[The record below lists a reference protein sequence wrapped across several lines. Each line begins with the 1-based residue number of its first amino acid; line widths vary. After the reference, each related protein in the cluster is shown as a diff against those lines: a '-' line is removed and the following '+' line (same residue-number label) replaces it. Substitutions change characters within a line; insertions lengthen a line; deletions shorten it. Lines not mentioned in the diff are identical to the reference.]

1 MYQNIAY
8 HKRTNTMHVWDD
20 KLGHQTYEFKPY
32 GYLPDPSGEYI
43 ALNGTKLSKTLGN
56 HKDNSDAYES
66 DLNEEV
72 RTLIDLYYES
82 DLVSIGHSDFFFDIE
97 TAKDVDGYSTP
108 EDVRTEITS
117 IAYYD
122 KVGKDRRVL
131 VLDKQNRLQDDII
144 YGDNYTVEVFDNEAN
159 LLIKFI
165 NYFSEIQPTVI
176 SGWNTDGYD
185 IPYLINRIKK
195 VLGPKSANKLSPA
208 GIVEWNKHRERY
220 KIYGVSSLDYIKL
233 YKNFTYTELPNYR
246 LDTVGK
252 TELGKGKIEYDGD
265 LDDLFVTD
273 INKFIEYNMTDV
285 DLVFELDEKLQLINL
300 ARTICHKG
308 HVPYEDVYYAS
319 KYLDGAAIVD
329 LKRNGLVAPNK
340 QFRFI
345 EDEQQD
351 KLAGAYVMPPIP
363 GLYKWIY
370 DLDLTSLYPSIIMS
384 LNISPETKVGVAKN
398 WNQELLLKKDPISV
412 TISDGN
418 SNIEVK
424 DFKNWLIETNSTVA
438 SNGAVYSTK
447 QKGFL
452 PKILEKWF
460 DERVEFKNE
469 RDNHEVGSEKYKFY
483 DAMQLTQKVLLN
495 SFYGVLGLKTF
506 RFHDLDNA
514 GAITATGQSVIKFS
528 AKVINGYYKKEIGK
542 DYFINANGNKAEFSF
557 YTDTD
562 STFVSSL
569 PLIEKRYP
577 NFDESDEKFMIEKTN
592 EIASEIQSYVNKMY
606 DQYAIHFHNT
616 SDHRWQIKQEYVAKS
631 GLCIAKKRY
640 AQWVIFKEGKPTDKM
655 DIKGLDVVRSSFPT
669 EFKTIMKET
678 LWYILKQRSKND
690 TTDLIMDFKN
700 KIQDSPILDVMK
712 NTGVKNITKY
722 TKGRKTLSGYQS
734 GTPVHVKSAINYN
747 DMLKHL
753 GINKHAKNF
762 AEIQNGDKIKWAYLK
777 SNSMGFDTIA
787 LRGYEDPKQLT
798 EFVEEYIDR
807 NKIFDREIRGKLDDF
822 YASMNWDKLPEN
834 NNMNKFFSFG

>member
-20 KLGHQTYEFKPY
+20 KLGHQTFEFKPY
-32 GYLPDPSGEYI
+32 GYLPDPAGEYI
-43 ALNGTKLSKTLGN
+43 ALNGTKLSKTPGN

-631 GLCIAKKRY
+631 GLWIAKKRY

-777 SNSMGFDTIA
+777 TNSMGFDTIA

-798 EFVEEYIDR
+798 EFVEQYIDR

>member
-20 KLGHQTYEFKPY
+20 KLGHQTFEFKPY
-32 GYLPDPSGEYI
+32 GYLPDPAGEYI
-43 ALNGTKLSKTLGN
+43 ALNGTKLSKTPGN

-97 TAKDVDGYSTP
+97 TAKDADGYSTP

-195 VLGPKSANKLSPA
+195 ILGPKSANKLSPA

-424 DFKNWLIETNSTVA
+424 DFKNWLLETNSTVA
-438 SNGAVYSTK
+438 SNGAIYSTK

-631 GLCIAKKRY
+631 GLWIAKKRY

-734 GTPVHVKSAINYN
+734 GTPVHVKSSINYN

-753 GINKHAKNF
+753 GINKNAKNF
-762 AEIQNGDKIKWAYLK
+762 ADIQNGDKIKWAYLK
-777 SNSMGFDTIA
+777 TNSMGFDTIA

-798 EFVEEYIDR
+798 EFVEQYIDR

>member
-1 MYQNIAY
+1 
-8 HKRTNTMHVWDD
+8 MHVWDD
-20 KLGHQTYEFKPY
+20 KLGHQTFEFKPY
-32 GYLPDPSGEYI
+32 GYLPDTSGEYI
-43 ALNGTKLSKTLGN
+43 ALNGTKLSKTPGN

-82 DLVSIGHSDFFFDIE
+82 DLVSEGHVDFFFDIE

-398 WNQELLLKKDPISV
+398 WNQELLLKKEPILV

-424 DFKNWLIETNSTVA
+424 DFKKWLIETNSTVA
-438 SNGAVYSTK
+438 SNGAIYSTK

-631 GLCIAKKRY
+631 GLWIAKKRY

-678 LWYILKQRSKND
+678 LWYILKQQSKND

-798 EFVEEYIDR
+798 EFVEQYIDR

>member
-8 HKRTNTMHVWDD
+8 QKKTNTMHVWDD
-20 KLGHQTYEFKPY
+20 KLGHQKFTFKPY
-32 GYLPDPSGEYI
+32 GYLPDPNGKHVS
-43 ALNGTKLSKTLGN
+43 LNGTKLSKVPGN
-56 HKDNSDAYES
+56 HKDNSDAFES

-72 RTLIDLYYES
+72 RILIDLYYES
-82 DLVSIGHSDFFFDIE
+82 DLVSEGHVDFFFDIE
-97 TAKDVDGYSTP
+97 TAKDEEGYSTP
-108 EDVRTEITS
+108 EDTRTEITS

-131 VLDKQNRLQDDII
+131 VLDKQNRLNDDVI

-165 NYFSEIQPTVI
+165 NYFSQIQPTVI

-220 KIYGVSSLDYIKL
+220 KIFGVSSLDYIKL

-246 LDTVGK
+246 LDTVAK

-273 INKFIEYNMTDV
+273 IHKFIEYNMTDV
-285 DLVFELDEKLQLINL
+285 DLVFELDEKLQLIGL

-345 EDEQQD
+345 EDEKQD

-384 LNISPETKVGVAKN
+384 LNISPETKIGVIPN
-398 WNQELLLKKDPISV
+398 WDEESLLQKVPVSV
-412 TISDGN
+412 TCNGQTIPD
-418 SNIEVK
+418 VK
-424 DFKNWLIETNSTVA
+424 QWLVDNKFTVA
-438 SNGAVYSTK
+438 SNGVVYDTRS
-447 QKGFL
+447 KGFL

-460 DERVEFKNE
+460 DERVKYKNQ
-469 RDNHEVGSEKYKFY
+469 RDSYEVGSEKYKFY
-483 DAMQLTQKVLLN
+483 DSIQLTQKILLN

-514 GAITATGQSVIKFS
+514 AAITSTGQSVIKFS
-528 AKVINGYYKKEIGK
+528 AKVINAYYKKEVGK

-577 NFDESDEKFMIEKTN
+577 DFDESDEKFMIEKTN
-592 EIASEIQSYVNKMY
+592 DIASEIQAHVNKMY

-616 SDHRWQIKQEYVAKS
+616 FDHRWEIKQEYVAKS
-631 GLCIAKKRY
+631 GLWIAKKRY

-678 LWYILKQRSKND
+678 LWYVLKEKSKND
-690 TTDLIMDFKN
+690 TTNLIMDFKD

-722 TKGRKTLSGYQS
+722 TKGRKTLSGYVS

-753 GINKHAKNF
+753 GINKRSKVVPEIKN
-762 AEIQNGDKIKWAYLK
+762 ADKIKWAYLK
-777 SNSMGFDTIA
+777 YNAMGFDTMA
-787 LRGYEDPKQLT
+787 LRGYEDPRQIT
-798 EFVEEYIDR
+798 EFVEKYIDR

-822 YASMNWDKLPEN
+822 YAAMNWDKLPEN
-834 NNMNKFFSFG
+834 NNVNKFFSFG

>member
-43 ALNGTKLSKTLGN
+43 ALNGTKLSKTPGN

-424 DFKNWLIETNSTVA
+424 DFKNWLLETNSTVA
-438 SNGAVYSTK
+438 SNGAIYSTK

-631 GLCIAKKRY
+631 GLWIAKKRY